1 MSALL
6 SLNANL
12 TACAGAEVHLKQD
25 GSYDVRLL
33 KLSLNKKLIQI
44 DVKKRYEGSLTKI
57 ITDPLT
63 EPLAITLT
71 GKGVLIK
78 KTSRLDV
85 ISEGSLQHLFP
96 AFKLAE
102 FYVQHF
108 LAGEHS
114 FIAIVRK
121 EIADAVIE
129 VFKKQGVQIFM
140 LSLGPFVVDQV
151 IPQINA
157 YEGALKF
164 DGHQVTLNA
173 DKEWSTYTYA
183 ADVKSGFPLKIDI
196 ETIQEEF
203 LLAYATA
210 FQFILN
216 DKLDPIVADSDT
228 LSEKLTELGAKLK
241 FKKYGSLALFFFFG
255 VLMLNFLVLSTYNSN
270 NQELMSKAGQQSYI
284 YENRQK
290 LEEEVKGK
298 ENLVKKLGWNKGYSY
313 AYLCDQIGR
322 SVPKEVLLDEL
333 LINPLSGSAAG
344 LIKETQLET
353 GSMMIKGQTSS
364 VYAINNWI
372 YDLQQKSWVKNVQL
386 EKYTADDQKEAQVFT
401 ILLKY

>member
-1 MSALL
+1 MSGLL
-6 SLNANL
+6 SLNHNL
-12 TACAGAEVHLKQD
+12 TACAGAEVHVKQD

-33 KLSLNKKLIQI
+33 RLSLHKKLIQI
-44 DVKKRYEGSLTKI
+44 DAKKRYSGSSAKI
-57 ITDPLT
+57 ITDSLA
-63 EPLAITLT
+63 EPLAITIT

-78 KTSRLDV
+78 KTNRLDV
-85 ISEGSLQHLFP
+85 ISEGTLQHLFP
-96 AFKLAE
+96 TFKLAE
-102 FYVQHF
+102 FYMQHF
-108 LAGEHS
+108 AAGEHS
-114 FIAIVRK
+114 YISIIRK

-129 VFKKQGVQIFM
+129 AFKKQGVEVFM

-151 IPQINA
+151 IPQINS
-157 YEGALKF
+157 YEGILKF

-173 DKEWSTYTYA
+173 DKTWTAYTYDA
-183 ADVKSGFPLKIDI
+183 EVKSAFPLKIDI
-196 ETIQEEF
+196 EKMPEEF
-203 LLAYATA
+203 LVAYATA
-210 FQFILN
+210 FQLILN
-216 DKLDPIVADSDT
+216 DKLELVEVESEQVSQK
-228 LSEKLTELGAKLK
+228 LSELMAKQK
-241 FKKYGSLALFFFFG
+241 FKKYGAAALFFFFG
-255 VLMLNFLVLSTYNSN
+255 LLMLNFLVLSAYNSN

-333 LINPLSGSAAG
+333 SINSLFGGSTG
-344 LIKETQLET
+344 LIKETPLET
-353 GSMMIKGQTSS
+353 GRLIIKGQTSS
-364 VYAINNWI
+364 IYAINDWI

-386 EKYTADDQKEAQVFT
+386 EKYTADDQKQAQVFT

>member
-1 MSALL
+1 MCALL
-6 SLNANL
+6 SLNHNL

-33 KLSLNKKLIQI
+33 KLSLNKKLIEI
-44 DVKKRYEGSLTKI
+44 GTKKRYSDSSAKVIMDSLA
-57 ITDPLT
+57 
-63 EPLAITLT
+63 EPLAITIT

-78 KTSRLDV
+78 KTNRLDV
-85 ISEGSLQHLFP
+85 VSEGSLQHLFP
-96 AFKLAE
+96 TFKLAE
-102 FYVQHF
+102 FYMQHF
-108 LAGEHS
+108 PAGEHS
-114 FIAIVRK
+114 YISIIRK
-121 EIADAVIE
+121 ETADSVIE
-129 VFKKQGVQIFM
+129 AFKKQGVEVYM

-151 IPQINA
+151 IPQINS
-157 YEGALKF
+157 YEGVLKF

-173 DKEWSTYTYA
+173 DKEWSAYA
-183 ADVKSGFPLKIDI
+183 YDAGIQSAFSLKIDI
-196 ETIQEEF
+196 EKMPEEF

-210 FQFILN
+210 FQLILN
-216 DKLDPIVADSDT
+216 DKLELIEVDSEQISGK
-228 LSEKLTELGAKLK
+228 LSELMAKQK

-255 VLMLNFLVLSTYNSN
+255 LLMLNFLVLSAYNSY

-298 ENLVKKLGWNKGYSY
+298 ENLVKKLGWNKGYRY
-313 AYLCDQIGR
+313 AYLCDQIGS

-333 LINPLSGSAAG
+333 LINSLSGGSSG
-344 LIKETQLET
+344 LIKEVQLET
-353 GSMMIKGQTSS
+353 GRILIKGQTSS
-364 VYAINNWI
+364 IYAINNWI

-386 EKYTADDQKEAQVFT
+386 EKYTADDQKQAQVFT

>member
-6 SLNANL
+6 NYNL

-44 DVKKRYEGSLTKI
+44 DAKKRYSGSSAKI
-57 ITDPLT
+57 IADSLT
-63 EPLAITLT
+63 EPLAITIT

-78 KTSRLDV
+78 KTNRLEI

-96 AFKLAE
+96 TFKLAE
-102 FYVQHF
+102 FYMQHF
-108 LAGEHS
+108 PAGEHS
-114 FIAIVRK
+114 YISIVRK
-121 EIADAVIE
+121 EIADAVIDA
-129 VFKKQGVQIFM
+129 FKKQGVYVFV

-151 IPQINA
+151 IPQINS
-157 YEGALKF
+157 YEGVLKF
-164 DGHQVTLNA
+164 DGHQISLNGE
-173 DKEWSTYTYA
+173 KNWTSYTYD
-183 ADVKSGFPLKIDI
+183 ADVKSAFPLKIDI
-196 ETIQEEF
+196 EKMPEEF
-203 LLAYATA
+203 LVAYATA

-216 DKLDPIVADSDT
+216 DKLDLIEAESEQVSYR
-228 LSEKLTELGAKLK
+228 LSELMAKQK
-241 FKKYGSLALFFFFG
+241 FKKYGTFALFFFFG
-255 VLMLNFLVLSTYNSN
+255 LLMLNFLVLSAYNSS

-298 ENLVKKLGWNKGYSY
+298 ENLVKKLGWNKGFSY
-313 AYLCDQIGR
+313 AYLCDQIG
-322 SVPKEVLLDEL
+322 SSAPKEVLLDEL
-333 LINPLSGSAAG
+333 LINALSGGNAG
-344 LIKETQLET
+344 LVKEALPET
-353 GSMMIKGQTSS
+353 GRLIIKGQTSS
-364 VYAINNWI
+364 IYAINNWI

-386 EKYTADDQKEAQVFT
+386 EKYTADDQKQTQVFT